1 MQIKSMH
8 RALPHTRSIP
18 QCVPMQP
25 ASCIRLQ
32 HSQLGCDLW
41 PNVADKD
48 VSVETS
54 RVSLGLRPGIL
65 APDCSV
71 CLPSLAPDLHVFPVF
86 FCFIESFSWC
96 FV

>member
-8 RALPHTRSIP
+8 RALPHTPSIP
-18 QCVPMQP
+18 QCEPMQP

-41 PNVADKD
+41 PNVADED

-54 RVSLGLRPGIL
+54 RVSVGLRPGIF

-71 CLPSLAPDLHVFPVF
+71 GLPSLAPDLHVLPVF
-86 FCFIESFSWC
+86 FCFFESFC
-96 FV
+96 LG